1 MPQSPEQAAAER
13 MKRNDEVE
21 SFVIASRGAGIE
33 PTLPRFHEHLR
44 QKKSVP
50 SGKPVE
56 IIGDE
61 DGDDGDD
68 EEETQPVVKQTRK
81 KFR

>member
-1 MPQSPEQAAAER
+1 M
-13 MKRNDEVE
+13 NIYV
-21 SFVIASRGAGIE
+21 
-33 PTLPRFHEHLR
+33 
-44 QKKSVP
+44 KKSVP

-81 KFR
+81 NFVKHFVYIGPLLIGDFS